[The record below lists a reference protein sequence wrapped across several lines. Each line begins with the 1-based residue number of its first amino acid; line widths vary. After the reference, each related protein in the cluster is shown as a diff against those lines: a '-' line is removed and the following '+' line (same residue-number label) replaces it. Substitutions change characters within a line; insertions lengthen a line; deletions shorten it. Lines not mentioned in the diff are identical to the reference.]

1 MAFENGTANNLP
13 DFIDKL
19 QTFLTSHPD
28 LVATGQAWTKLHD
41 VTVPASGQL
50 FESRGIA
57 FKAPGLGGADEIFIG
72 MNTWGN
78 TASDWYNLRL
88 YGGTSF
94 NETLITETNGSIIT
108 GFLSPC
114 PPVQILLWNA
124 PMPYWFF
131 ANGRRV
137 WIVAKVS
144 TQYESGGAGFIL
156 PPCPPS
162 QYPYP
167 LMVSGS
173 YNGASFVR
181 WSDNSENHRGISSP
195 YAYNC
200 FVRSASGVWTDFY
213 SNNNANNGFPRGILW
228 PLATNYYRY
237 NNSSTYGYNQIIALR
252 ETFGTFPLLPLTC
265 CVYRGQ
271 DKAQWGEMDGA
282 YYVPAQ
288 NSGAEDVIQHNGKD
302 YIVFQTA
309 HRSGNPWLFAIR
321 AD

>member
-19 QTFLTSHPD
+19 QTFLTSAPD

-41 VTVPASGQL
+41 VTVPANGTT

-72 MNTWGN
+72 FNTWGN

-94 NETLITETNGSIIT
+94 DQTLITETNGSIIT
-108 GFLSPC
+108 GFLNPC

-162 QYPYP
+162 KYPYP

-173 YNGASFVR
+173 YNGANSVR
-181 WSDNSENHRGISSP
+181 WSDNSESHRGISSP
-195 YAYNC
+195 YYYNL
-200 FVRSASGVWTDFY
+200 FVRSADGLWADFCSNSNAGEFRPGVAY
-213 SNNNANNGFPRGILW
+213 RRLW
-228 PLATNYYRY
+228 PLGSNGFD
-237 NNSSTYGYNQIIALR
+237 GYNKIYNLR
-252 ETFGTFPLLPLTC
+252 DSFGTFPFLPLTFC
-265 CVYRGQ
+265 TYNNQG
-271 DKAQWGEMDGA
+271 KAQWGEMDGA
-282 YYVPAQ
+282 YYVPSQ
-288 NSGAEDVIQHNGKD
+288 NSGAEDIIQHEGKD